1 MSNQKIVIAL
11 DGSECSKHAA
21 NVGIKLAKQLSASVT
36 IVCVMDM
43 SNAIS
48 STAVNGFIDN
58 EMMKAFQDEAQ
69 MIVKEI
75 ADTNKDVDIK
85 TQVIEGIPQN
95 TINGVALNEKADMII
110 MGTHGRTGLKH
121 MIMGS
126 VAEYV
131 IRHAEVPVLVVPEPK
146 K

>member
-1 MSNQKIVIAL
+1 MNKQKILIAV
-11 DGSECSKHAA
+11 DGSECSNNAA
-21 NVGIKLAKQLSASVT
+21 KTGIKLAKELSASVT
-36 IVCVMDM
+36 LLCVTDM
-43 SNAIS
+43 SNAVS

-58 EMMKAFQDEAQ
+58 EMMKAFQDEAER
-69 MIVKEI
+69 IVNKIANENKEV
-75 ADTNKDVDIK
+75 KIK
-85 TQVIEGIPQN
+85 TQVIEGVPQN
-95 TINGVALNEKADMII
+95 TINGVALNEKVDMII

-131 IRHAEVPVLVVPEPK
+131 IRHAEVPVLVVPELK